1 MIHKFAEQHGRSL
14 KFEIEPGTF
23 LLANAGVLLST
34 IQVLSPLSSSMT
46 LSPPQD
52 IVSTGSG
59 GYNFL
64 KIDAGMTEVTATLPL
79 PRRKSLIPC
88 PHGRSFV
95 RRSMAPL
102 IPFKSSPTLPFIDS
116 KPVTQPSTMSWCDPL
131 SSSTP
136 RCCDLPF
143 RLAIA
148 ANLETSFLASLVSQ
162 RPSGQDLS
170 CNHRSVTSSPLAGL
184 GPTAPA

>member
-131 SSSTP
+131 SP
-136 RCCDLPF
+136 LPH
-143 RLAIA
+143 LVAV
-148 ANLETSFLASLVSQ
+148 TS
-162 RPSGQDLS
+162 PSGW
-170 CNHRSVTSSPLAGL
+170 PLLRIWRPHFLRPWSARD
-184 GPTAPA
+184 PRAKTFPSTTDR